1 MEVLSLLVE
10 RLKSSLGL
18 KSPSFVDLGLL
29 KTMQLNQLASVYD
42 HIKGRRCHL
51 TDDSQQSLSCYRQTL
66 LPRKLI
72 SLSKGTLE
80 VNGQGSPDDEVP
92 FTSKSV
98 SSDKARWLSIS
109 GLALTNDDNDLL
121 VCDSEA
127 MHCQS
132 CE

>member
-18 KSPSFVDLGLL
+18 KSPSFVGLGLL
-29 KTMQLNQLASVYD
+29 KTMQLNHLASVYD

-80 VNGQGSPDDEVP
+80 VNDEVP

-127 MHCQS
+127 MHRQS